1 MSAAPVSG
9 KGTVLRSGCPYG
21 RGRTRTARG
30 LPRRTTPRALG
41 PLFSTPMSTH
51 APNTRDREL
60 RVPVT
65 DDVHEQLQ
73 ALAADKD
80 VPAEDYTARMLT
92 DDVIS
97 LLHLRRHSG

>member
-1 MSAAPVSG
+1 MSRMHA
-9 KGTVLRSGCPYG
+9 
-21 RGRTRTARG
+21 ARG

-51 APNTRDREL
+51 APNTRNREL

-73 ALAADKD
+73 VLAADKD

-97 LLHLRRHSG
+97 RLHLLRHSG